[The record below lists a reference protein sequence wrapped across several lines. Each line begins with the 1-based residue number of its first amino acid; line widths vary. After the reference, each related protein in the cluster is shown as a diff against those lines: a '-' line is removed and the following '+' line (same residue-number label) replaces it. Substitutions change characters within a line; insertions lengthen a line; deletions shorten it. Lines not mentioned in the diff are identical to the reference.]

1 MRQFNLPPP
10 DEQCLNEMR
19 AALSSWL
26 RDRCAH
32 GKAHAE
38 IKWMMTMTVNA
49 FFNDEG
55 DGHTHIGVRTNDA
68 IGGSTNEL
76 APASPPKKQKRV
88 IHTNADLRKIEKDV
102 AWKRKM
108 AQSPP
113 AEEPKFPDTF
123 RYRERENG

>member
-32 GKAHAE
+32 GQSPARIQFSVTLA
-38 IKWMMTMTVNA
+38 INA
-49 FFNDEG
+49 FWG
-55 DGHTHIGVRTNDA
+55 DVMGVRNNDSFGA
-68 IGGSTNEL
+68 TTEE
-76 APASPPKKQKRV
+76 AVPMPVKRQKRV

>member
-32 GKAHAE
+32 GQQPAR
-38 IKWMMTMTVNA
+38 IQFSVTMSLNA
-49 FFNDEG
+49 FWG
-55 DGHTHIGVRTNDA
+55 DAMGVRNNDSFGA
-68 IGGSTNEL
+68 TTDE
-76 APASPPKKQKRV
+76 AVERKPPKRQKRV
-88 IHTNADLRKIEKDV
+88 VHTGKELRQMEKEMD
-102 AWKRKM
+102 WKRKM
-108 AQSPP
+108 AASPP

-123 RYRERENG
+123 RYRERAQ